1 MALNF
6 FPSILT
12 EPRIT
17 LPRLFMRAPT
27 RGDWAAW
34 VKVRTDSRG
43 FLTPWE
49 PTWPIDALTKASFR
63 RRLSKYS
70 EDWRDDR
77 GYAFFIFR
85 RVDNALVGGITI
97 ANVKR
102 GVAQSASFGYWIG
115 REYARNGYMTE
126 GVHGACTFAFD
137 DLSLHRV
144 EAACLPSNNPSQ
156 GVLSKAGFRYEGLA
170 KKYLKINGEWEDH
183 MIFALLKE
191 EFLSF

>member
-126 GVHGACTFAFD
+126 GVHGAYTFAFD

-191 EFLSF
+191 EFLSL